1 MPKIDCFQFIHP
13 IRAMNISVEETTFHS
28 TKVTTMDLA
37 KGKGESV
44 TTPVDSHKSHTSSLR
59 SGTGPSDLKNNRRN
73 PSDLEIHTNDSP
85 NTTISDDPETLT
97 KTPSAPLHTVFT
109 RHQRT
114 FIVIM
119 ITLGSFFSP
128 LSGQIYFPA
137 IPDIAKDYDT
147 TTGRINLTITTYMI
161 LQGLAPTI
169 MGTFGDTTGRR
180 PAYIVTFAIYFAA
193 NIGLATQ
200 KSYAALLVLRCI
212 QSAGS
217 SGTIALGYGVISD
230 IATPAERGK
239 YLGPAAAGIMLAPAI
254 GPTIGGLLAQYLG
267 WRSIFWFLAIISGSY
282 VVVYALFMPETSRKV
297 VGDGSIPPSDWWVMS
312 PFQYWSARG
321 EKKRAIQQGRGS
333 EIDDE
338 KKAQELAKKRK
349 FQFPNPM
356 TSVVIL
362 REKDA
367 CIVICFIAL
376 GMLVLMALLASLPTL
391 FGEVYGFNTF
401 KVGLC
406 YLPVGGAAIFAAF
419 LNGKLMDWNYRR
431 WAKKLNLPLEKKRS
445 TNLRDFPIE
454 KVRLQPVFI
463 FAPLVAATYIPF
475 GWVLQK
481 RVNLAVPL
489 ILEFIMA
496 YCQVSCS
503 NSLSSLLVD
512 LFPEK
517 PSTVTAASS
526 LVRCWVAGAGTAV
539 IAYMLDG
546 MGWGWCYTFLG
557 IIFVLATSL
566 LWVEYKWGMNWRE
579 ERQQREERKKA
590 QE

>member
-1 MPKIDCFQFIHP
+1 
-13 IRAMNISVEETTFHS
+13 
-28 TKVTTMDLA
+28 MDLE
-37 KGKGESV
+37 KIKGESTV
-44 TTPVDSHKSHTSSLR
+44 PVDRRESHISSIR
-59 SGTGPSDLKNNRRN
+59 SGTGPTDLKNNHRT
-73 PSDLEIHTNDSP
+73 PPDLEIPTTTANDPPTS
-85 NTTISDDPETLT
+85 TRSDDPEPEGLT
-97 KTPSAPLHTVFT
+97 KTPFAPVHTVFT
-109 RHQRT
+109 RPQRT

-137 IPDIAKDYDT
+137 IPDIANEYHT

-180 PAYIVTFAIYFAA
+180 PAYFLTFAIYLAA

-200 KSYAALLVLRCI
+200 KSYAALLGLRCL

-239 YLGPAAAGIMLAPAI
+239 YLGPAAAGVMLAPAI

-267 WRSIFWFLAIISGSY
+267 WRSIFWFLAIVSGSY
-282 VVVYALFMPETSRKV
+282 LVVYTLFMPETSRNV

-312 PFQYWSARG
+312 LFQYWSARR
-321 EKKRAIQQGRGS
+321 EKKRASREGRGS
-333 EIDDE
+333 EFDE
-338 KKAQELAKKRK
+338 KKNKAQLAKKRK
-349 FQFPNPM
+349 LQFPNPL
-356 TSVVIL
+356 TSVVLL

-376 GMLVLMALLASLPTL
+376 GMLVFMTQLASLPTL
-391 FGEVYGFNTF
+391 FGEVYGLNTF

-445 TNLRDFPIE
+445 TDLRGFPIE
-454 KVRLQPVFI
+454 KVRLQPVLI
-463 FAPLVAATYIPF
+463 FAPLVAASYIPF

-489 ILEFIMA
+489 ILDFTMA

-503 NSLSSLLVD
+503 NILSSLLID

-517 PSTVTAASS
+517 PATVTAASN

-557 IIFVLATSL
+557 LIFVLGTSL
-566 LWVEYKWGMNWRE
+566 LWVEYKWGMGWRSE
-579 ERQQREERKKA
+579 REERKKA
-590 QE
+590 QEEAQNS